1 MFVEVLDPNLIKSQ
15 HLACLCGC
23 RINRPASSLLPG
35 LLLQCHLPH
44 LDNYESRMKSA
55 TPQAGL
61 PARHRWEAPKIGG
74 DFEGVAV
81 KPPSAIGESPPSQ
94 RIRPGKGYLLEK
106 NVHPQGSRDHGM
118 TLGTSFPNLSFCLSI
133 LRPANSNSPFS
144 SAAPSFDF
152 QHDPSSSCSA
162 ARVAQSPTPCNH
174 IYVSRQSTVQ
184 SGSSRPGSASRF
196 HLLSTRRLVGSPQR
210 SATPSD
216 RHSTARS
223 RVPTGN
229 RPLPST

>member
-1 MFVEVLDPNLIKSQ
+1 MLDPNLGHQVATS
-15 HLACLCGC
+15 CLRCC

-61 PARHRWEAPKIGG
+61 PARHRGEAPKIGG

-152 QHDPSSSCSA
+152 QYDRPFFLFLCGKGT
-162 ARVAQSPTPCNH
+162 QSPTPCNH
-174 IYVSRQSTVQ
+174 IYVSRQSTIQ

-216 RHSTARS
+216 RHTTARS
-223 RVPTGN
+223 RVPIGN